1 MTCFCQTLNGHVT
14 CYWVTYS
21 NKLFQG
27 GWYHLAFA
35 TVPIIPLTESDSVF
49 LQAANKSKLSST
61 QHLLWLH
68 LAMHSKHH
76 IKPKHTLP
84 QPCNQRLSTSTSN
97 WSKLSKAPSYCSPLP
112 AKSLVFL
119 VQPHWPPRHWRKK
132 SAVPRCSRYPGGSMT
147 SWCPEART
155 RPYHIITWKK
165 SSATK

>member
-1 MTCFCQTLNGHVT
+1 MDMLPATESLTQTSCFKVDGTILHSQRFLSSHSQKVTLCFCRLQISQTQFHPTSFVSPFSHALN
-14 CYWVTYS
+14 
-21 NKLFQG
+21 Q
-27 GWYHLAFA
+27 
-35 TVPIIPLTESDSVF
+35 
-49 LQAANKSKLSST
+49 
-61 QHLLWLH
+61 
-68 LAMHSKHH
+68 KHP

-84 QPCNQRLSTSTSN
+84 QPCNQRLSSTSN